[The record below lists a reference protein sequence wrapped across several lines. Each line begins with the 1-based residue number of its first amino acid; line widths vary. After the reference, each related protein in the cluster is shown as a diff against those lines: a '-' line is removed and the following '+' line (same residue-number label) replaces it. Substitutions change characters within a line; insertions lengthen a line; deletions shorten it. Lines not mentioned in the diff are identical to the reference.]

1 MAQSVGK
8 RFEDCFKKSI
18 PDDCLL
24 IRLPDPPQAFSQSSL
39 SKFSVKNPCD
49 FILFDTKNRMLVP
62 MELKTTK
69 NKSMSFEDI
78 NIKEQQSKMIHAHQ
92 IIGLTK
98 FAQYDNV
105 VAGFLFNF
113 RDEKNAC
120 ERCYFQK
127 IEDFNEMV
135 KGIGKKSF
143 NELDLITNN
152 AIKVNGEKKRV
163 HYRWFIEN
171 LLDDISNR

>member
-1 MAQSVGK
+1 
-8 RFEDCFKKSI
+8 
-18 PDDCLL
+18 
-24 IRLPDPPQAFSQSSL
+24 
-39 SKFSVKNPCD
+39 
-49 FILFDTKNRMLVP
+49 
-62 MELKTTK
+62 
-69 NKSMSFEDI
+69 
-78 NIKEQQSKMIHAHQ
+78 MIHAHQ
-92 IIGLTK
+92 IVGLTK
-98 FAQYDNV
+98 FARYDNV

-113 RDEKNAC
+113 RDEKNNC
-120 ERCYFQK
+120 ERCYFQM

-135 KGIGKKSF
+135 KGIDKKSF